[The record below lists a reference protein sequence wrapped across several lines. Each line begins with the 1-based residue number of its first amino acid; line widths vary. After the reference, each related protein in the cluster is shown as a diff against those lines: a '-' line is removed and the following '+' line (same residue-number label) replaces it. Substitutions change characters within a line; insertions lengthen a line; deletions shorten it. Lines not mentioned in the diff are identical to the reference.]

1 MTEPYEVR
9 AGEPGCAERAAEML
23 RGDGFAVVRGA
34 LDTGLVRAWI
44 AEVDRAYERLEGLV
58 AERGIWAAAGE
69 LAPGTR
75 YQASVAALGI
85 DSVEGWESLP
95 ASLDASVWEAA
106 RGALGGEFVFDL
118 DICWLRR
125 QYPPAMRAPGQRPH
139 QFHQDGAYGL
149 NFLETPQAERRML
162 PIVVAWV
169 PFVDAGI
176 DAPGLEF
183 VTSGP
188 RHVLGLEELQS
199 ERIDADWPEEQR
211 VRPFVEFGDVVLL
224 AGQALHRTW
233 ATNEMTNVRTCA
245 ELRMVP
251 PAEAAGRLASH
262 RMLEFGFW
270 R

>member
-1 MTEPYEVR
+1 MTEPYEAR
-9 AGEPGCAERAAEML
+9 AGEPGGAERAAELL
-23 RGDGFAVVRGA
+23 RGDGFVVLRGA
-34 LDTGLVRAWI
+34 IDTARVRPWI
-44 AEVDRAYERLEGLV
+44 AQVEGAYERLERLV
-58 AERGIWAAAGE
+58 AERGIWKAGEE

-85 DSVEGWESLP
+85 DSVDGWESLA
-95 ASLDASVWEAA
+95 ASLDTVVWEAA
-106 RGALGGEFVFDL
+106 REALGGEFVFDL

-125 QYPPAMRAPGQRPH
+125 QYPPTMRAAGQGPH

-149 NFLETPQAERRML
+149 NFLETTESERRML

-176 DAPGLEF
+176 EAPGLEF
-183 VTSGP
+183 VSDGP
-188 RHVLGLEELQS
+188 RQVLGLEELAG
-199 ERIDADWPEEQR
+199 ERIDQDWPEEQR
-211 VRPFVEFGDVVLL
+211 VRPVVACGDLVLL

-233 ATNEMTNVRTCA
+233 ATDEMTKVRTCA

-251 PAEAAGRLASH
+251 RAEAVERLAGH

-270 R
+270 G